1 MCTENYSKEKL
12 YNLSKVRRKKK
23 GTRGN
28 SAASNSTKEPGLED
42 PSFTA
47 VLMLRYFTG
56 DRDSSLAVGVK

>member
-1 MCTENYSKEKL
+1 MRQK
-12 YNLSKVRRKKK
+12 KKK

-28 SAASNSTKEPGLED
+28 SAASNSTKEPGLKD

-56 DRDSSLAVGVK
+56 ERDSSLAVVVK